1 MRGSWAS
8 LSTETFLNHSPWVSV
23 KWWKQWHRS
32 LLKKWKSS
40 FKDKVEFFSETFF
53 FFFLPVSNISGL
65 PMCYCHQIWGS
76 RSPEDRGLQ
85 VYKKTLSL
93 LLSLPIFFCTSLC
106 FCGVF
111 IMSYLG
117 SACFVSQ
124 GIQFPVSKDKEWH
137 PVINV
142 DEHTRRKERHK
153 DCLQPWPFPY
163 KDWQND
169 DLNCENLAEVAP

>member
-23 KWWKQWHRS
+23 KWWKQWHRG
-32 LLKKWKSS
+32 LFKKWKSS

-53 FFFLPVSNISGL
+53 FFFCPCLKFRGCPCVIATRSGAAGVL
-65 PMCYCHQIWGS
+65 RIEDS
-76 RSPEDRGLQ
+76 RSIKR
-85 VYKKTLSL
+85 LSPSCCL
-93 LLSLPIFFCTSLC
+93 FLFFFCTSLC